1 MLADAARKIASMFFG
16 GSCFLC
22 RGAAAR
28 GAVLCAPCLADL
40 PRLGEPRCP
49 RCALPSEAGAL
60 CGRCLAH
67 PPRYDAT
74 FAALEYR
81 FPADV
86 LVHALKFRGE
96 LALAPLL
103 AGFLAAEIPAGE
115 WVDLVMPVPLSAA
128 RMRER
133 GYNQAMEIARA
144 LRPRSDARLTPT
156 LCTRVRD
163 TPVQTELPWA
173 ERARNVRNAFQCGRA
188 LDGMVVA
195 VIDDVMTTGATLDAI
210 ATALKRAGAERVVNW
225 VVARTLPPTDF

>member
-1 MLADAARKIASMFFG
+1 MLANAARQIASMFFG
-16 GSCFLC
+16 ASCFLC

-28 GAVLCAPCLADL
+28 GAVLCTPCLGDL

-49 RCALPSEAGAL
+49 RCALPSAAGAL

-67 PPRYDAT
+67 PPHFDAT

-81 FPADV
+81 FPADA

-103 AGFLAAEIPAGE
+103 AERLAAEIPTGE
-115 WVDLVMPVPLSAA
+115 RVDLAMPVPLSAA

-144 LRPRSDARLTPT
+144 LHPRSAVRLEPT
-156 LCTRVRD
+156 LCARVRD
-163 TPVQTELPWA
+163 ASAQTDLPWA
-173 ERARNVRNAFQCGRA
+173 ERARNVRNAFQCDRV
-188 LDGMVVA
+188 LDGMTVA

-210 ATALKRAGAERVVNW
+210 AATLKRAGAAQVVNW
-225 VVARTLPPTDF
+225 VVARTLPPMDV